1 MRVLACFAGICAA
14 AFAVEPLPILG
25 ISHVNFRVSDLNR
38 ARQFYGGLLGYESA
52 FQFDKPDGSGPS
64 LLFYKVNDDQFIE
77 ISPGLPPNE
86 DRRMT
91 HVSFQVSD
99 APKVRDLLISR
110 GLSPTAITEGR
121 DRNRAFRLND
131 PEGNI
136 LEFTEYLPGGMH
148 AEARGKSNGP
158 NRISSHLLHAGI
170 VITNVD
176 QALKFYRDLLG
187 FQEFWR
193 GGPTDGETKWINMR
207 TPGTRGDYVEL
218 MITAPNPPRNA
229 LGSMQHDCLEVED
242 IHKAHDALAG
252 RAGDWKIGDTRVG
265 RNQKWQLN
273 LFDQDGSRTEL
284 MEPRTTTAQPAP
296 ASNGDGPQPRVVSP
310 GDASHPPSDAVVL
323 FDGTTVAKWMTLDG
337 KPSRCT
343 ASNGAMVCVSGV
355 GDQYSTEKFRSAQ
368 IHLEFAPPLMADQH
382 GQMRGNSGVY
392 LHGKY
397 EIQILDSYNNP
408 TYANGALG
416 ALYGQSAPL
425 VNAARP
431 PEQWQTY
438 DIIFHGPQC
447 DTAGAVTQK
456 GTVTVLLNGVL
467 VQDHV
472 SIDKSSGC
480 DAGPLMLQDHSG
492 FKDAPVTAM
501 KFRNVWFRRLE

>member
-1 MRVLACFAGICAA
+1 MRLLFCLAGLWSSVFAAG
-14 AFAVEPLPILG
+14 PLPILG
-25 ISHVNFRVSDLNR
+25 ISHVNFRVSDLNK

-77 ISPGLPPNE
+77 VSPGLPPNE

-99 APKVRDLLISR
+99 AAKARDLLISR
-110 GLSPTAITEGR
+110 GLNPTAIAEGR

-148 AEARGKSNGP
+148 AQARGKSIGA

-170 VITNVD
+170 VVTNVD
-176 QALKFYRDLLG
+176 QAMSFYRDQLG

-193 GGPTDGETKWINMR
+193 GGPADGETRWINMR

-218 MITAPNPPRNA
+218 MISGPNPTRNS
-229 LGSMQHDCLEVED
+229 LGSMQHDCLEVPD
-242 IHKAHDALAG
+242 IHKAHDALQA

-265 RNQKWQLN
+265 RNKKWQLN

-284 MEPRTTTAQPAP
+284 MEPGIAAQPAQTT
-296 ASNGDGPQPRVVSP
+296 NGEGPQPRVVTP
-310 GDASHPPSDAVVL
+310 GDASHAPSDAVVL
-323 FDGTTVAKWMTLDG
+323 FDGSNVAKWTTRDG

-343 ASNGAMVCVSGV
+343 VNDGAMVCVSGA
-355 GDQYSTEKFRSAQ
+355 GDQYSTEKYRSAQ
-368 IHLEFAPPLMADQH
+368 IHVEFAPPLMADKH

-392 LHGKY
+392 LQGKY

-416 ALYGQSAPL
+416 AVYGQSAPL

-447 DTAGAVTQK
+447 DASGNVTQK
-456 GTVTVLLNGVL
+456 ATVTVLLNNIL

-472 SIDKSSGC
+472 AIDKSAGC
-480 DAGPLMLQDHSG
+480 DAGPLLLQDHSG

-501 KFRNVWFRRLE
+501 KFRNIWFRPLD